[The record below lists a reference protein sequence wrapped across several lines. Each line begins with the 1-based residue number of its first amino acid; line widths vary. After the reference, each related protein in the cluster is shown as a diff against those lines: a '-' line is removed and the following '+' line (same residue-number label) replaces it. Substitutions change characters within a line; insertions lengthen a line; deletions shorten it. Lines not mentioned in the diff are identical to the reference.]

1 MFDGCCS
8 LKSVPDISKW
18 NPANL
23 IDKSD
28 IFIECSSLKSIP
40 DISKWKIKTE
50 TLDDMLKDLND
61 SD

>member
-28 IFIECSSLKSIP
+28 IFIGCSSLKSIP

-50 TLDDMLKDLND
+50 TPDDILKDLND

>member
-28 IFIECSSLKSIP
+28 IFIGCSSLKSIP

-50 TLDDMLKDLND
+50 ALDDMIKDLND